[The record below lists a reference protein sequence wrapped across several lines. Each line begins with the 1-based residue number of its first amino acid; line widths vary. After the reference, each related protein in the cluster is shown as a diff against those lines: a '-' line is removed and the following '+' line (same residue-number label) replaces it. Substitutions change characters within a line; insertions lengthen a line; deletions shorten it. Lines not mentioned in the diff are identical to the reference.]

1 VLVVKSPAGFSF
13 RNPGLMRVPV
23 ALALHGGASD
33 CRNRTLHQMFLLI
46 NLGERAG
53 SGVPKIRSG
62 WADAGH
68 GLELHD
74 SFEPFDHTVLEM
86 TWAQNAP
93 EKTPGKTPGKTP
105 DAILMLL
112 KKQPDLTISQL
123 AETLKKSSSAVER
136 ALRKLRE
143 QGRLRRIGPDKG
155 GTWEVLS

>member
-1 VLVVKSPAGFSF
+1 
-13 RNPGLMRVPV
+13 M
-23 ALALHGGASD
+23 ALS
-33 CRNRTLHQMFLLI
+33 CTT
-46 NLGERAG
+46 
-53 SGVPKIRSG
+53 V
-62 WADAGH
+62 
-68 GLELHD
+68 
-74 SFEPFDHTVLEM
+74 FEPFDHTVLEM

-93 EKTPGKTPGKTP
+93 EKTPEKTLEKTP